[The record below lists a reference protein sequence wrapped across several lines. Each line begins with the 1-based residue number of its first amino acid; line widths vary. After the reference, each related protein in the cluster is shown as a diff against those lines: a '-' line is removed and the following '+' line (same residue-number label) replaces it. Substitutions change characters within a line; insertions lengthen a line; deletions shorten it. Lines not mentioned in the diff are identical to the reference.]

1 MFVILEDLMRILK
14 KTQSTPLLAVIFEC
28 LFVFCFDRRARR
40 ELMTTYKLE
49 HHLDVAINKEG
60 LSKIVTDLRKL
71 IGKLDASMEN

>member
-1 MFVILEDLMRILK
+1 MFIVLDDLMRILR

-28 LFVFCFDRRARR
+28 LFVFCFDQRARR

-49 HHLDVAINKEG
+49 HQLDIAINKEG

-71 IGKLDASMEN
+71 IGKLDSSVE